1 VAKTPQDIAAEVNSD
16 ATVATE
22 TLWITHELVA
32 ATQDV
37 WGRYLGRS
45 VTRREAV
52 EMLLNVQS
60 LAMAFHMNGTES
72 ESPE

>member
-1 VAKTPQDIAAEVNSD
+1 MVKTVQEIAAESISE
-16 ATVATE
+16 TTEATE
-22 TLWITHELVA
+22 TLWITDELVA

-37 WGRYLGRS
+37 WCRHLNRP

-60 LAMAFHMNGTES
+60 PAMAFHMAETES